1 MGNQF
6 FLFISHN
13 YSQDTFISFI
23 LAFQERAVK
32 QFGCADAEYGRMLRE
47 RINYYKND
55 KGL

>member
-6 FLFISHN
+6 FLFISYN

-23 LAFQERAVK
+23 LVFQERAVK